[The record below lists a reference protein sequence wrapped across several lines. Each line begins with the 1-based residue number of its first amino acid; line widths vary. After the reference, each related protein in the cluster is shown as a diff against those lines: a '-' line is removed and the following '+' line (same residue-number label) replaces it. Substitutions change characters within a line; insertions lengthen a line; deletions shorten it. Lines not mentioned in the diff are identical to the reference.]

1 MGFNR
6 LKNEPY
12 QPSTIESLVMDV
24 SITAS
29 IAGVALPML
38 GMWRTLLSLGLFSLR
53 RSIMIGHLGPIR

>member
-12 QPSTIESLVMDV
+12 QPSTTKSLVMDV
-24 SITAS
+24 SIAAS

>member
-12 QPSTIESLVMDV
+12 QPSTINSLVMDV
-24 SITAS
+24 SIAAS

-38 GMWRTLLSLGLFSLR
+38 EMRRTLFSLGLFSLSR
-53 RSIMIGHLGPIR
+53 NILIGHLDHIR